1 MKGRLKFAWIFRSNR
16 FCIQFHLRFVINLH
30 KAEENHCVRPLVKKV
45 KGFLWNAVTP
55 SPSPPLVVPLQEA
68 TPVVAKVSVLAAL
81 VGSVVT
87 PPSTVITPLLSAS
100 VATTSA
106 PVVSP
111 PSFLALPSSSSR
123 PRVFL
128 DYLYTSSDAD
138 SLWGASYKPEQKTP
152 TSFVSSFDENL
163 IRSAGVQNATDSFS
177 REVWQF

>member
-1 MKGRLKFAWIFRSNR
+1 MSLRALKQVVGLTPSAGLPSSVQN
-16 FCIQFHLRFVINLH
+16 VPSTPPTVE
-30 KAEENHCVRPLVKKV
+30 ASAA
-45 KGFLWNAVTP
+45 NAVTP

-87 PPSTVITPLLSAS
+87 PPSTVITPLLSVG

-152 TSFVSSFDENL
+152 TSFVSSFDKNL
-163 IRSAGVQNATDSFS
+163 IRSAGVHNATDYLF
-177 REVWQF
+177 REVSQS